1 MKDDLLRVESAVSAT
16 ASGNL
21 TWERRPHD
29 VTTALGLVG
38 RVNPLGFWA
47 VRFLNSPSAHTA
59 REVILVLA
67 SILGKKGFD
76 AAVANKVAW
85 SAFEFWNDT
94 RCTKCDG
101 RGILQPHG
109 HRCPACKGTGHRGYD
124 DKPDDV
130 RDAISCLIESVERLD
145 RQMSAR
151 LRGGVIEQ
159 QQERYRLALPI
170 TPGEKGGVG
179 GNPCTPKAPGHD

>member
-38 RVNPLGFWA
+38 RVNPLGFAA
-47 VRFLNSPSAHTA
+47 VRFLDGPSRVTA
-59 REVILVLA
+59 QGVVLVLA
-67 SILGKKGFD
+67 SCLVKRGFD
-76 AAVANKVAW
+76 GTAANEIAW
-85 SAFEFWNDT
+85 RALEFWNDT

-151 LRGGVIEQ
+151 LRGGVVEQ
-159 QQERYRLALPI
+159 QQGGCRLNLPAA
-170 TPGEKGGVG
+170 TGNRVGTGGD
-179 GNPCTPKAPGHD
+179 PLTPKAPGHD